1 MKIAILT
8 LPLHT
13 NYGGI
18 LQAYALQT
26 VLERMGHEVEHL
38 QPKITYKRLHS
49 PLVMPL
55 VWSKRLY
62 RKFFKGDR
70 ELPIFKHPYKWV
82 RENTDRFISQNLK
95 CRYLSPDEWNEE
107 LAEEYD
113 AIVVGSDQVWRPLY
127 TDVKRSFTAFL
138 GHSEIRRV
146 AYAASFG
153 VDVNEFSED
162 EIEAGREYLK
172 LFSGIS
178 VRESS
183 GVELCKSLFDVDA
196 LCVLDPTM
204 LLPCSDYQKFA
215 SLAPQTSGNLMVH
228 ILDKSDNAEAFIS
241 RFAKNHSMTAFYT
254 NSKKELS
261 WEIEVPMA
269 ERKQAP
275 LENWLRGFVDAE
287 FILTDSFHACVF
299 SILFHK
305 PFGVFVNR
313 GRGLSRIESLLHP
326 LGLMDRCITDTN
338 VDLDKPIDWDK
349 VDDCIN
355 QNKQRSVAFL
365 IAALSV

>member
-38 QPKITYKRLHS
+38 QPKVEYKRLHS

-55 VWSKRLY
+55 VWGKRLY
-62 RKFFKGDR
+62 RKFFKGDND
-70 ELPIFKHPYKWV
+70 LPIFKNPYKWI
-82 RENTDRFISQNLK
+82 RENTDRFIATNLN
-95 CRYLSPDEWNEE
+95 CRYLSLNEWNET
-107 LAEEYD
+107 LAQEYD

-196 LCVLDPTM
+196 QCVLDPTM

-215 SLAPQTSGNLMVH
+215 ASAPQSSGNLMVY
-228 ILDKSDNAEAFIS
+228 ILDNSDATEAFVS
-241 RFAKNHSMTAFYT
+241 QFARTRGLTAFYT

-275 LENWLRGFVDAE
+275 IENWLRGFEDAE
-287 FILTDSFHACVF
+287 FVLTDSFHACVF

-313 GRGLSRIESLLHP
+313 GRGLSRIESLLRP

>member
-38 QPKITYKRLHS
+38 QPKVEYKRLHS

-62 RKFFKGDR
+62 RKLFKGDR
-70 ELPIFKHPYKWV
+70 ELSIFKHPYKWV
-82 RENTDRFISQNLK
+82 RENTDRFISRNLK

-113 AIVVGSDQVWRPLY
+113 TIVVGSDQVWRPLY

-153 VDVNEFSED
+153 VDTNEFSED
-162 EIEAGREYLK
+162 EISAGKEYLK

-196 LCVLDPTM
+196 QCVLDPTM

-215 SLAPQTSGNLMVH
+215 ASAPQSSGNLMVH
-228 ILDKSDNAEAFIS
+228 ILDNSDATEAFVS
-241 RFAKNHSMTAFYT
+241 QFARTQGLTAFNT

-261 WEIEVPMA
+261 WDIKVPLA

-275 LENWLRGFVDAE
+275 LENWLRGFIDAE
-287 FILTDSFHACVF
+287 FVLTDSFHACVF

-313 GRGLSRIESLLHP
+313 GRGLSRIKSLLHP

-349 VDDCIN
+349 VDDIIFRKRL
-355 QNKQRSVAFL
+355 QSMDFIKE
-365 IAALSV
+365 AL